1 MAGFGRSTTGII
13 GAGSAPS
20 LSPTVES
27 WNGSAWTEVA
37 EFNTARTN
45 YGAGGISNTSGVFFG
60 GASPGSPN
68 SVAATELWNGTAFT
82 EQSDMATGRAQ
93 YGGGQ
98 GTASAGI
105 VTGKPGSSS
114 KKYS

>member
-1 MAGFGRSTTGII
+1 
-13 GAGSAPS
+13 PS

-60 GASPGSPN
+60 GASPASPN

-98 GTASAGI
+98 GIASAALAAVELI
-105 VTGKPGSSS
+105 LHLEELYLLQKNLQSHQ
-114 KKYS
+114 